1 MVEFQTYEMC
11 NLGQMQDRGVIQRD
25 NELLPGGVMK
35 NRVGIKQIAEVAN
48 VSIGTVDRALNGRSG
63 ISKATRQRVLRIAE
77 ELLYQPNLAA
87 RVLSKGRS
95 NLRIGVCVPREIH
108 FYYDYLWEGILSE
121 ARRYSQMGVEFL
133 NRPAPALGEGD
144 DELLRG
150 FLKDGVQGIILTPGN
165 PDAITPLINEAEEKN
180 VRVVCVTT
188 DAPLSKRS
196 SIISGEPKLAGGM
209 AGELM
214 AKFVPPGAQV
224 AIITGQLYTEDQRKK
239 TEGFSESFP
248 KYCEEGK
255 IAAVVEA
262 HEDEDECFCKTFDL
276 LGEVAGLAGIYVN
289 TANCLPVCRAIGARK
304 LAGKVKLITS
314 DLFPDLV
321 PYFEKGTISASIHQR
336 PHRQGQLAVRR
347 LLDNLLQNTPFTK
360 NNFLN
365 PGVVLQSNIRLFRE
379 IQRPQGKTLAWQ
391 LSPRPGLENS
401 PGSSLENVEDFSWQ
415 HDR

>member
-1 MVEFQTYEMC
+1 MKGSDFDAGKHVMVEFQTKC
-11 NLGQMQDRGVIQRD
+11 VTSGKCKIQGLLRGITK
-25 NELLPGGVMK
+25 LLPGGVMK

-63 ISKATRQRVLRIAE
+63 ISQATRQRVLRIAE

-87 RVLSKGRS
+87 RVLSKGRT

-150 FLKDGVQGIILTPGN
+150 FLKDGVHGIILTPGN

-188 DAPLSKRS
+188 DAPFSKRS
-196 SIISGEPKLAGGM
+196 SIVGGEPKLAGAI

-214 AKFVPPGAQV
+214 AKFVRPGAEV
-224 AIITGQLYTEDQRKK
+224 AIITGQLSTEDQGKK

-248 KYCEEGK
+248 KCCEDGR
-255 IAAVVEA
+255 IVAVVEA
-262 HEDEDECFCKTFDL
+262 HEDEDED
-276 LGEVAGLAGIYVN
+276 
-289 TANCLPVCRAIGARK
+289 RK
-304 LAGKVKLITS
+304 S
-314 DLFPDLV
+314 
-321 PYFEKGTISASIHQR
+321 
-336 PHRQGQLAVRR
+336 
-347 LLDNLLQNTPFTK
+347 
-360 NNFLN
+360 
-365 PGVVLQSNIRLFRE
+365 
-379 IQRPQGKTLAWQ
+379 
-391 LSPRPGLENS
+391 
-401 PGSSLENVEDFSWQ
+401 
-415 HDR
+415 

>member
-1 MVEFQTYEMC
+1 
-11 NLGQMQDRGVIQRD
+11 
-25 NELLPGGVMK
+25 MK
-35 NRVGIKQIAEVAN
+35 KKAGIKQIAEAAN
-48 VSIGTVDRALNGRSG
+48 VSIGTVDRALNGRPG
-63 ISKATRQRVLRIAE
+63 ISEATRQRVLQVAE
-77 ELLYQPNLAA
+77 QLLYQPNLAA
-87 RVLSKGRS
+87 RVLSKGRTD
-95 NLRIGVCVPREIH
+95 LRIGVCVPREIH

-121 ARRYSQMGVEFL
+121 AERYAQLGAEFL

-150 FLKDGVQGIILTPGN
+150 FLKDGVRGIIVTPGN

-196 SIISGEPKLAGGM
+196 SIIGGQPKLAGTM

-214 AKFVPPGAQV
+214 AKFVTPGAQV

-248 KYCEEGK
+248 KHCEEGR

-276 LGEVAGLAGIYVN
+276 LAGNADLAGIYVN
-289 TANCLPVCRAIGARK
+289 TANCLPVCRAIGARR

-336 PHRQGQLAVRR
+336 PHRQGQLAVRQ
-347 LLDNLLQNTPFTK
+347 LLDNLLQNMPFT

-365 PGVVLQSNIRLFRE
+365 PGVVLQSNFRFFRE
-379 IQRPQGKTLAWQ
+379 IQRPF
-391 LSPRPGLENS
+391 SPRLGWANTLGGFP
-401 PGSSLENVEDFSWQ
+401 ENVEDLLAT
-415 HDR
+415 

>member
-1 MVEFQTYEMC
+1 MKCVTSGE
-11 NLGQMQDRGVIQRD
+11 MQDRGVIQRD
-25 NELLPGGVMK
+25 NELLPGGIMK

-63 ISKATRQRVLRIAE
+63 ISNATRQRVLRIAE

-87 RVLSKGRS
+87 RVLSKGRTD
-95 NLRIGVCVPREIH
+95 LRIGVCVPREIH

-121 ARRYSQMGVEFL
+121 ARRYLQMGVEFL

-150 FLKDGVQGIILTPGN
+150 FLKDGVQGIILAPGN

-188 DAPLSKRS
+188 DAPFSKRS
-196 SIISGEPKLAGGM
+196 SIVGGEPKLAGAI

-248 KYCEEGK
+248 KYCEEGR

-276 LGEVAGLAGIYVN
+276 LGEVADLAGIYVN
-289 TANCLPVCRAIGARK
+289 TANCLPVCRAIGARR

-314 DLFPDLV
+314 DIFPDLV

-365 PGVVLQSNIRLFRE
+365 PGVVLQSNIRFFRE
-379 IQRPQGKTLAWQ
+379 IQRPKGETSAWQ
-391 LSPRPGLENS
+391 LSPQPGLENS

>member
-1 MVEFQTYEMC
+1 
-11 NLGQMQDRGVIQRD
+11 
-25 NELLPGGVMK
+25 LLPDGVMK
-35 NRVGIKQIAEVAN
+35 KRAGIKQIAEVAK
-48 VSIGTVDRALNGRSG
+48 VSIGTVDRALNGRPG
-63 ISKATRQRVLRIAE
+63 ISEATRQRVLRIAE

-87 RVLSKGRS
+87 RALSRGGT
-95 NLRIGVCVPREIH
+95 NLKIGVCVPREIH
-108 FYYDYLWEGILSE
+108 FYYDYVWEGILSE

-144 DELLRG
+144 DELLRS
-150 FLKDGVQGIILTPGN
+150 FLKDGVHGIILAPGN
-165 PDAITPLINEAEEKN
+165 PDAITPLINEAEERN

-188 DAPLSKRS
+188 DAPSSKRS
-196 SIISGEPKLAGGM
+196 SIIGGEPKLAGAM

-214 AKFVPPGAQV
+214 AKFVRPGAEV
-224 AIITGQLYTEDQRKK
+224 AIITGQLFTEDQRKK

-248 KYCEEGK
+248 KHCEDGR

-262 HEDEDECFCKTFDL
+262 HEDEDECFCKTFEM
-276 LGEVAGLAGIYVN
+276 LGEIANLAGIYVN
-289 TANCLPVCRAIGARK
+289 TSNSLPVCRAIGARK

-360 NNFLN
+360 TNFVN
-365 PGVVLQSNIRLFRE
+365 PGFVLRSNLRFFRE
-379 IQRPQGKTLAWQ
+379 IQRP
-391 LSPRPGLENS
+391 LSPRLGPANS
-401 PGSSLENVEDFSWQ
+401 PGRFLENVEDFSWQ
-415 HDR
+415 HDV